1 MTIKCLVACL
11 FAALSIGVKAG
22 VTVID
27 VNGVDDLIAK
37 LNEYNG
43 KGLNYE
49 LRLSPGDYWLPDE
62 AMVTLTGQ
70 YAQGKSTLLVDKIRL
85 VGGGDGPEDV
95 RLIGAGN
102 LRVVS
107 GANSAWIE
115 NLTITNG
122 NATVKL
128 TDAGNSNRGGGIT
141 GSCVLTNCIVTG
153 CKAAIGGAM
162 FSTSASLHG
171 CKVVNNSATSVGGGT
186 HTLCAYDTDFI
197 GNSSAGNGGAA
208 ALGSLYRCNIISN
221 TAAGN
226 GGGAYDTHLYGCT
239 NVSWNVATKGNG
251 GGFACQ
257 EGKDIKVHDCVFYA
271 NKCSHPSAISYGGGV
286 FGSISVS
293 NCTIRG
299 NYAQGTSD
307 KDSYGGGVAKATLYG
322 GVVSGNYADCGGGAA
337 YVTADGTRFSCNR
350 ASSNDGNNANRSNLY
365 RCEVIGSDLSFG
377 TASCTVFTNI
387 GAEIV
392 LDNPHVDLTFRSNY
406 VYTRYPNCTNCLFVG
421 CTPNEAMFFGY
432 GTATMKSH
440 LVNCTVVENSSG
452 YMFTY
457 FKTEDQPMLVENC
470 LFYGNSYQDI
480 QCHPSQ
486 TIPSAIKFSNCV
498 YARSNIDAATLKS
511 SYSLDGS
518 IYQLG
523 VDLPADPKFMGAKEE
538 NHPYSLKRTS
548 PLRGIGAYAQWMDG
562 ATDIRGEGFA
572 RADGTSVDI
581 GCYQCWLPVIGMKVS
596 IR

>member
-1 MTIKCLVACL
+1 M
-11 FAALSIGVKAG
+11 
-22 VTVID
+22 
-27 VNGVDDLIAK
+27 IAK
-37 LNEYNG
+37 LGAYNG

-49 LRLSPGDYWLPDE
+49 LRLSPGDYWLPDT
-62 AMVTLTGQ
+62 AMVTLTGD

-85 VGGGDGPEDV
+85 VGGGDGPEEV

-102 LRVVS
+102 LRVIS

-122 NATVKL
+122 KATVKL
-128 TDAGNSNRGGGIT
+128 DGAGNSDRGGGVT
-141 GSCVLTNCIVTG
+141 GNCILTNCIVAG
-153 CKAAIGGAM
+153 CKAAIGGAA
-162 FSTSASLHG
+162 FSANVTLYG
-171 CKVVNNSATSVGGGT
+171 CKVLNNSATSVAGGV
-186 HTLCAYDTDFI
+186 HTSCAYDTDFI

-208 ALGSLYRCNIISN
+208 ALCTLYRCNIISN
-221 TAAGN
+221 TATGS
-226 GGGAYDTHLYGCT
+226 GGGTYDTHLYGCT

-257 EGKDIKVHDCVFYA
+257 EGKDIKVYDCMFYA
-271 NKCSHPSAISYGGGV
+271 NKCSYPSATAYGGGV

-293 NCTIRG
+293 NCVIHG
-299 NYAQGTSD
+299 NYAHKAGNSAP
-307 KDSYGGGVAKATLYG
+307 YGGGIGKATIYDSVVSDNYAEYG
-322 GVVSGNYADCGGGAA
+322 GGGA
-337 YVTADGTRFSCNR
+337 YVTAYGTRFSCNR
-350 ASSNDGNNANRSNLY
+350 SSQNDGNNANRSHLHG
-365 RCEVIGSDLSFG
+365 CEVIGSDLSFG
-377 TASCTVFTNI
+377 SASCTVFRDI
-387 GAEIV
+387 GPSHT
-392 LDNPHVDLTFRSNY
+392 LDNPHVDATFTSAY

-421 CTPNEAMFFGY
+421 CTPTDAMFFGY

-440 LVNCTVVENSSG
+440 LVNCTVVGNLAG

-457 FKTEDQPMLVENC
+457 FKTEDHPLMVENC

-523 VDLPADPKFMGAKEE
+523 ADLPADPKFMGAKEG

-572 RADGTSVDI
+572 RADGISVDI
-581 GCYQCWLPVIGMKVS
+581 GCYQCWLPVIGLKVS

>member
-1 MTIKCLVACL
+1 MTIKCLAACL
-11 FAALSIGVKAG
+11 LSALSISVNAD
-22 VTVID
+22 VTVIP

-37 LNEYNG
+37 LGAYNG

-49 LRLSPGDYWLPDE
+49 LRLVPGDYLLPDT
-62 AMVTLTGQ
+62 AMVTLTGD

-85 VGGGDGPEDV
+85 VGGGDGPEEV

-102 LRVVS
+102 LRVIS

-115 NLTITNG
+115 NMTITNG
-122 NATVKL
+122 NATVEL
-128 TDAGNSNRGGGIT
+128 ADAGNSDRGGGVT
-141 GSCVLTNCIVTG
+141 GNCILTNCIVAG
-153 CKAAIGGAM
+153 CKAAIGGAA
-162 FSTSASLHG
+162 FSANVTLYG
-171 CKVVNNSATSVGGGT
+171 CKVLNNSATSVAGGV
-186 HTLCAYDTDFI
+186 HTSCAYDTDFI

-208 ALGSLYRCNIISN
+208 ALSSLYRCNVISN
-221 TAAGN
+221 TATGS

-257 EGKDIKVHDCVFYA
+257 EGRDIKVHDCVFYA
-271 NKCSHPSAISYGGGV
+271 NKCSHPSATAYGGGV

-293 NCTIRG
+293 NCVIHG
-299 NYAQGTSD
+299 NYAHNDGANAP
-307 KDSYGGGVAKATLYG
+307 YGGGVAKATIYDSVVSDNYAEYG
-322 GVVSGNYADCGGGAA
+322 GGGA
-337 YVTADGTRFSCNR
+337 YVTAYGTRFSCNR
-350 ASSNDGNNANRSNLY
+350 SSQNDGNNANRSHLHG
-365 RCEVIGSDLSFG
+365 CEVIGSDLSFG
-377 TASCTVFTNI
+377 SASCTVFRDI
-387 GAEIV
+387 GPSHT
-392 LDNPHVDLTFRSNY
+392 LDNPHVDATFTSAY

-421 CTPNEAMFFGY
+421 CTPTDAMFFGY

-440 LVNCTVVENSSG
+440 LVNCTVVGNHAG

-457 FKTEDQPMLVENC
+457 FKTKDHPLMVENC

-523 VDLPADPKFMGAKEE
+523 VDLPADPKFMGEKDEA
-538 NHPYSLKRTS
+538 HPYSLKRTS
-548 PLRGIGAYAQWMDG
+548 PLRGIGAYAPWMAD
-562 ATDIRGEGFA
+562 ATDLRGEGFA
-572 RADGTSVDI
+572 RTDGGLVDI
-581 GCYQCWLPVIGMKVS
+581 GCYQCWLPIVGMKVS

>member
-1 MTIKCLVACL
+1 MTIKCLMACL
-11 FAALSIGVKAG
+11 FSALSISANADM
-22 VTVID
+22 TIIP

-49 LRLSPGDYWLPDE
+49 LRLAPGDYWLPDT
-62 AMVTLTGQ
+62 AMVTNTGE
-70 YAQGKSTLLVDKIRL
+70 YAQGQSTLLVDKIRL
-85 VGGGDGPEDV
+85 VGGGDGPDEV

-171 CKVVNNSATSVGGGT
+171 CKVVNNSATSVGGGV
-186 HTLCAYDTDFI
+186 HTSHAYDTDFI

-208 ALGSLYRCNIISN
+208 ALSTFYRCNVISN
-221 TAAGN
+221 TAAGS
-226 GGGAYDTHLYGCT
+226 GGGVYDTHLYGCT
-239 NVSWNVATKGNG
+239 NVSWNVATGGNG

-257 EGKDIKVHDCVFYA
+257 EGRDIKVHDCLFYA
-271 NKCSHPSAISYGGGV
+271 NKCSHQSVTSYGGGV

-293 NCTIRG
+293 NCIIRG
-299 NYAQGTSD
+299 NYAQGSSG
-307 KDSYGGGVAKATLYG
+307 KDSYGGGVAKATVYG
-322 GVVSGNYADCGGGAA
+322 GVVSDNYADCGGGAA
-337 YVTADGTRFSCNR
+337 SVTAEGTRFSCNR
-350 ASSNDGNNANRSNLY
+350 SSKNDGNNANRSNLY

-377 TASCTVFTNI
+377 SALCTVFTNI

-392 LDNPHVDLTFRSNY
+392 LDNPHVNVTFKSNY

-421 CTPNEAMFFGY
+421 CTAKDAMFFGY

-440 LVNCTVVENSSG
+440 LVNCTVVANTSN

-457 FKTEDQPMLVENC
+457 FKTEGQPLLVENC
-470 LFYGNSYQDI
+470 LFYGNSHQDI
-480 QCHPSQ
+480 QCHPNE
-486 TIPSAIKFSNCV
+486 TIPTAIKFINCV
-498 YARSNIDAATLKS
+498 YARSNIDAAVLKN
-511 SYSLDGS
+511 SYSPDGT

-523 VDLPADPKFMGAKEE
+523 VDLPADPKFMGEKDES
-538 NHPYSLKRTS
+538 NPYSLKRSS
-548 PLRGIGAYAQWMDG
+548 PLRGIGAYAQWMES

-581 GCYQCWLPVIGMKVS
+581 GCYQCWLPVVGMKVS